1 MRKPLLPFIVLG
13 CASIAPAFSHAQSAA
28 SLSAEDREVV
38 VLALN
43 ANAAATGLL
52 VDSTAPVCGR
62 NVATFCIRR
71 DMLGGD
77 VPSWDLPDAGA
88 MREAF
93 LARNEKA
100 TSIGSLDVG
109 LTTVPRA
116 RVETMFGGGR
126 YGWPD
131 LRRTYPGARHLT
143 QVSAP
148 AYSSDANRA
157 LIYVQ
162 TVCDGR
168 CGGGALLLFERRS
181 GRWVLAREFHRWI
194 G

>member
-1 MRKPLLPFIVLG
+1 MRKQLVRFIVWG

-28 SLSAEDREVV
+28 SLSAEDREIV

-43 ANAAATGLL
+43 ATGATGLL

-62 NVATFCIRR
+62 NIATLCIRR
-71 DMLGGD
+71 DMLGDD
-77 VPSWDLPDAGA
+77 VTRWDFPDAA
-88 MREAF
+88 AIREAF
-93 LARNEKA
+93 LARNE
-100 TSIGSLDVG
+100 TTTIIGSLEVG
-109 LTTVPRA
+109 ITTVPRA

-131 LRRTYPGARHLT
+131 LQRTYPGARHLT
-143 QVSAP
+143 QVSTP

-157 LIYVQ
+157 LIYVE
-162 TVCDGR
+162 TICDGR

-181 GRWVLAREFHRWI
+181 GRWVLARELHRWI